1 VTRDLPVST
10 SLPMTR
16 RRLLMQALA
25 LLPLSACV
33 SSVDRALG
41 TNTVRGWTRSLF
53 PDPQAATMAG
63 RLYLARWPEEESASW
78 LAHVLFGTQ
87 LSRQVNGGSED
98 RLWQHVRSACDR
110 DFCTDDLV
118 TLNGWVVTRTE
129 ARLLA
134 LLSLCSD
141 E

>member
-1 VTRDLPVST
+1 
-10 SLPMTR
+10 MTR

-41 TNTVRGWTRSLF
+41 TNTVRGWALSLF
-53 PDPQAATMAG
+53 PNPQAAKTFG
-63 RLYLARWPEEESASW
+63 RLYLQRWPEEESASW
-78 LAHVLFGTQ
+78 LAHVLLDTQ
-87 LSRQVNGGSED
+87 LSRQVNRASED
-98 RLWQHVRSACDR
+98 RLRQRIRSACAR

-141 E
+141 V